1 VTPFLK
7 VTGAGGRKMK
17 IKTIRLPDVETT
29 MLAELQ
35 KVNKTHRDIQGLL
48 ISQIQQEHMYAA

>member
-1 VTPFLK
+1 VLLLLK
-7 VTGAGGRKMK
+7 RSGCLNISALCREVVGGAGGRKMK

-35 KVNKTHRDIQGLL
+35 KVNKTHRDI
-48 ISQIQQEHMYAA
+48 